1 VIECAPGGNVLA
13 EEDKKIEPN
22 QEEDKS
28 QEASV
33 EETED
38 KELSDADR
46 LKLQSDFALKLV
58 DTLVAF
64 NDRQISS
71 YEIPNRFFT
80 KDEVACFLNFLKAVP
95 VNPLPAIYP
104 EDGFLIFRGVAVPKS
119 VNLSETSKQEIEQAV
134 LAGNEEEV
142 QGIHLSDLEPDL
154 LNSFQIATQI
164 YNNRVEKIRAS
175 YLANVKAAKA
185 QVTEISAAVVCG
197 FIIILTLASLT

>member
-1 VIECAPGGNVLA
+1 MA
-13 EEDKKIEPN
+13 EEEKIIEANPDN
-22 QEEDKS
+22 DVS
-28 QEASV
+28 QEV
-33 EETED
+33 LTEETD
-38 KELSDADR
+38 DNELSEADR
-46 LKLQSDFALKLV
+46 LKFQSDFALKLV

-80 KDEVACFLNFLKAVP
+80 KDEVACFLNFLNAVP
-95 VNPLPAIYP
+95 INPLPAIYP

-119 VNLSETSKQEIEQAV
+119 INLSEASKREIEQAIR
-134 LAGNEEEV
+134 AGNEEEI
-142 QGIHLSDLEPDL
+142 QETHLADLAPDM

-197 FIIILTLASLT
+197 FVIILTLASLT

>member
-1 VIECAPGGNVLA
+1 MA
-13 EEDKKIEPN
+13 EEEKKLEANPDN
-22 QEEDKS
+22 DVS
-28 QEASV
+28 QEV
-33 EETED
+33 LTEETD
-38 KELSDADR
+38 DNELSEADR
-46 LKLQSDFALKLV
+46 LKFQSDFALKLV

-64 NDRQISS
+64 NDHQISS

-80 KDEVACFLNFLKAVP
+80 KDEVACFLNFLNAVP
-95 VNPLPAIYP
+95 INPLPAIYP

-119 VNLSETSKQEIEQAV
+119 INLSEASKREIEQAIR
-134 LAGNEEEV
+134 AGNEEEI
-142 QGIHLSDLEPDL
+142 QETHLADLAPDM

-197 FIIILTLASLT
+197 FVIILTLASLT

>member
-1 VIECAPGGNVLA
+1 MA
-13 EEDKKIEPN
+13 EEEKIEAN
-22 QEEDKS
+22 LDNDVS
-28 QEASV
+28 QEV
-33 EETED
+33 LTEETDDNEVS
-38 KELSDADR
+38 EADR
-46 LKLQSDFALKLV
+46 LKFQSDFALKLV

-64 NDRQISS
+64 NDHQISS

-80 KDEVACFLNFLKAVP
+80 KDEVACFMNFLNAVP
-95 VNPLPAIYP
+95 INPLPAIYP

-119 VNLSETSKQEIEQAV
+119 INLSEASKREIEQAIR
-134 LAGNEEEV
+134 AGNEEEI
-142 QGIHLSDLEPDL
+142 QETHLADLAPDM

-197 FIIILTLASLT
+197 FVIILTLASLT

>member
-1 VIECAPGGNVLA
+1 MA
-13 EEDKKIEPN
+13 EEEKNIGANPDN
-22 QEEDKS
+22 DVS
-28 QEASV
+28 QEV
-33 EETED
+33 LTEETD
-38 KELSDADR
+38 DNELSEADR
-46 LKLQSDFALKLV
+46 LKFQSDFALKLV

-80 KDEVACFLNFLKAVP
+80 KDEVACFLNFLNAVP
-95 VNPLPAIYP
+95 INPLPAIYP

-119 VNLSETSKQEIEQAV
+119 INLSEASKREIEQAIR
-134 LAGNEEEV
+134 AGNEEEI
-142 QGIHLSDLEPDL
+142 QETHLADLAPDM

-197 FIIILTLASLT
+197 FVIILTLASLT

>member
-1 VIECAPGGNVLA
+1 MA
-13 EEDKKIEPN
+13 EEEKKIEANPDN
-22 QEEDKS
+22 DVS
-28 QEASV
+28 QEV
-33 EETED
+33 LTEETD
-38 KELSDADR
+38 DNELSEADR
-46 LKLQSDFALKLV
+46 LKFQSDFALKLV

-64 NDRQISS
+64 NDHQISS

-80 KDEVACFLNFLKAVP
+80 KDEVACFLNFLNAVP
-95 VNPLPAIYP
+95 INPLPAIYP

-119 VNLSETSKQEIEQAV
+119 INLSEASKREIEQAIR
-134 LAGNEEEV
+134 AGNEEEI
-142 QGIHLSDLEPDL
+142 QETHLADLAPDM

-197 FIIILTLASLT
+197 FVIILTLASLT

>member
-1 VIECAPGGNVLA
+1 MA
-13 EEDKKIEPN
+13 EEEKKIEAHPDN
-22 QEEDKS
+22 DVS
-28 QEASV
+28 QEV
-33 EETED
+33 LTEETD
-38 KELSDADR
+38 DNELSEADR
-46 LKLQSDFALKLV
+46 LKFQSDFALKLV

-64 NDRQISS
+64 NDHQISS

-80 KDEVACFLNFLKAVP
+80 KDEVACFLNFLNAVP
-95 VNPLPAIYP
+95 INPLPAIYP

-119 VNLSETSKQEIEQAV
+119 INLSEASKREIEQAIR
-134 LAGNEEEV
+134 AGNEEEI
-142 QGIHLSDLEPDL
+142 QEMHLADLAPDM

-197 FIIILTLASLT
+197 FVIILTLASLT

>member
-1 VIECAPGGNVLA
+1 MA
-13 EEDKKIEPN
+13 EEEKKIEAHPDN
-22 QEEDKS
+22 DVS
-28 QEASV
+28 QEV
-33 EETED
+33 LTEETD
-38 KELSDADR
+38 DNELSEADR
-46 LKLQSDFALKLV
+46 LKFQSDFALKLV

-64 NDRQISS
+64 NDHQISS

-80 KDEVACFLNFLKAVP
+80 KDEVACFLNFLNAVP
-95 VNPLPAIYP
+95 INPLPAIYP

-119 VNLSETSKQEIEQAV
+119 INLSEASKREIEQAIR
-134 LAGNEEEV
+134 AGNEEEI
-142 QGIHLSDLEPDL
+142 QETHLADLAPDM

-197 FIIILTLASLT
+197 FVIILTLASLT